1 MRRHLIAGLLSA
13 LALFSGAALLAAKDS
28 AQLAAKDAAKDKT
41 AQEKVV
47 QNQPAKDPFGY
58 MEYRRNALRNN
69 FPDVVLRT
77 QDNTEKR
84 YYQDLIKDKV
94 VVIQFMFAR
103 CDDLCPRVTP
113 NLAQVQRELNR
124 RVPGKVTFLSIT
136 VDPKRDTPNALREYA
151 SHFDIQRGWYF
162 LTGKPDDVDL
172 VRRKLGGYD
181 PEDQKLEHMN
191 MLTIGNEAQ
200 GKWLAMEALAR
211 PDDITQTVLRVLGER
226 KVEKH

>member
-1 MRRHLIAGLLSA
+1 
-13 LALFSGAALLAAKDS
+13 
-28 AQLAAKDAAKDKT
+28 
-41 AQEKVV
+41 
-47 QNQPAKDPFGY
+47 

-84 YYQDLIKDKV
+84 YYEDLIKDKV

-136 VDPKRDTPNALREYA
+136 VDPKRDTPNLLREYA

-226 KVEKH
+226 KAEKH